1 MAIGAVSTL
10 QTGCNVVGSLAF
22 AQLYAATAKWS
33 PPFVYYVNSACNL
46 LALIFAL
53 TLPGLDDAA
62 EEAHE
67 PTTKAEIEA
76 AQLGV
81 PLKARRRRR
90 ESAGGG
96 LAEPLAAEPRRGSHP
111 YTLSLQGS

>member
-96 LAEPLAAEPRRGSHP
+96 LAEPLVAEPRRGNHP

>member
-53 TLPGLDDAA
+53 TLPGLG
-62 EEAHE
+62 E
-67 PTTKAEIEA
+67 
-76 AQLGV
+76 
-81 PLKARRRRR
+81 
-90 ESAGGG
+90 
-96 LAEPLAAEPRRGSHP
+96 
-111 YTLSLQGS
+111 